1 MLALCSALTWDLS
14 EGDEMSDAKPKR
26 TAREPGRGEVS
37 TAESV
42 SAKNASTVPGATV
55 EEAVAP
61 RTLDAAEA
69 VSAGPEAVAEFALP
83 TVSAT
88 RDPSTDSADV
98 PADAPADDPWAIV
111 AEAQATLAR
120 GFAAVA
126 VELTGMTGSGIVA
139 AGDAAIAMVEA
150 RTFTE
155 AVEIGAGLTRRGIDA
170 MIEGSAK
177 LSAIGVTVV
186 SEASRSILSQQ
197 PMRSHI
203 GAT

>member
-1 MLALCSALTWDLS
+1 
-14 EGDEMSDAKPKR
+14 MSDAKPKR

-37 TAESV
+37 SAESV
-42 SAKNASTVPGATV
+42 SAKNASTVPGAMV
-55 EEAVAP
+55 EEAVVP
-61 RTLDAAEA
+61 RTPAAAEA
-69 VSAGPEAVAEFALP
+69 VSVGPEAVAQFAPP

-150 RTFTE
+150 RTFSE
-155 AVEIGAGLTRRGIDA
+155 AIEIGAGLTRRGIDA

-177 LSAIGVTVV
+177 LSEIGMTVV
-186 SEASRSILSQQ
+186 GEASRSILSQQ
-197 PMRSHI
+197 PMRSRI